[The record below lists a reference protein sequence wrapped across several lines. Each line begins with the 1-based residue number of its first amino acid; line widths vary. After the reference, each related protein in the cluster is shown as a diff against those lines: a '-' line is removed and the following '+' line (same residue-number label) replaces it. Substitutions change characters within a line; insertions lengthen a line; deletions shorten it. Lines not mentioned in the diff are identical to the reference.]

1 MAHVDKGFAINLMF
15 AIFLCICAFVL
26 LMSIINAAT
35 SKPKSRSKD
44 RQYSSDNFEVRP
56 SQRSYSSSSSSDTAS
71 VSVRLS
77 PRYSSSDRIGDN
89 YSTGEVKV
97 VGGYYR
103 DYDAKHYMN
112 TQLFIGHHVFLRP
125 EPKNEYDR
133 NAVMIISS
141 NGFHIGY
148 LPKSVAP
155 RYKSRL
161 LSEDLMG
168 VVSKSVDRCCEFCI
182 TIEHLSDTSE
192 RDKAFAEYDDRKR
205 KLDEIYYVDEKR
217 LELDFFD
224 KMNLAFRKYNKREY
238 DAAESI
244 IKPFF
249 KYKIQNSQ
257 CYQMQ
262 INIFHARKDY
272 ESEEKLIDEFLSL
285 DSTSEIYR
293 LPMKRRKYHILRQ
306 MGVIVDDTQ
315 IQTEKVGVETTSL
328 ELDAY
333 AVVEDILRDVVDP
346 GRIDYRDSKTLFAIN
361 LDDNRNK
368 PICKLFLNNPNKMF
382 IGLVE
387 DKVVKYPISSVD
399 DIKQYSAQLKEQ
411 VIKYL

>member
-1 MAHVDKGFAINLMF
+1 MIVFIFFVGFVI
-15 AIFLCICAFVL
+15 L
-26 LMSIINAAT
+26 LVFIVCLT
-35 SKPKSRSKD
+35 SNENSSKK
-44 RQYSSDNFEVRP
+44 RKRRP
-56 SQRSYSSSSSSDTAS
+56 SDDFVVSGSSSYTPTHRSYSSSSDTAS
-71 VSVRLS
+71 VSIRLS
-77 PRYSSSDRIGDN
+77 PRYNSSDRIGDN
-89 YSTGEVKV
+89 YSAGEIKV

-125 EPKNEYDR
+125 ERNNEYDK
-133 NAVMIISS
+133 NAVMVISS

-148 LPKSVAP
+148 LPKSIAA
-155 RYKSRL
+155 RFKERL
-161 LSEDLMG
+161 LSENLMG

-182 TIEHLSDTSE
+182 KVESINDTSE
-192 RDKAFAEYDDRKR
+192 RDQAFTEYDNRKR
-205 KLDEIYYVDEKR
+205 KLDEEYYVAEKR
-217 LELDFFD
+217 SEIDFYE

-238 DAAESI
+238 EAAESI

-249 KYKIQNSQ
+249 KYRIQDAQ

-262 INIFHARKDY
+262 INIYHARKDY
-272 ESEEKLIDEFLSL
+272 ESEERLIDEFLNL
-285 DSTSEIYR
+285 DSTLEVYR
-293 LPMKRRKYHILRQ
+293 LPLKRRKYHILRQ

-333 AVVEDILRDVVDP
+333 AVVEDILRDIVDP

-387 DKVVKYPISSVD
+387 NKVVKYPISSVD
-399 DIKQYSAQLKEQ
+399 DIKLYSAQLKEQ